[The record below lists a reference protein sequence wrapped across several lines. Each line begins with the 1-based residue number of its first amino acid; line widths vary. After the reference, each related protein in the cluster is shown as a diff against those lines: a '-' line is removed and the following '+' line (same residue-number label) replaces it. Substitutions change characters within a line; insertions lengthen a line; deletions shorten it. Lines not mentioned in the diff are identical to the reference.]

1 MPRLLTKIVNMTQIT
16 INGKSFKLE
25 YNLATAINFQRL
37 TGINAFEI
45 SKLEGDLQLLSALGY
60 GMLLANNPIEEVPT
74 LDEMLASLNNVNLV
88 TEFFNAISKEMLA
101 FYKQPNGDPK
111 PDNEEEK
118 STNAYRLSPYTS
130 LSWERA
136 ESTRNTSYTG

>member
-45 SKLEGDLQLLSALGY
+45 QKLEGDLQLLSALGY
-60 GMLLANNPIEEVPT
+60 GMLLANNPIDEVPT
-74 LDEMLASLNNVNLV
+74 LDEMLAALNNVKLV
-88 TEFFNAISKEMLA
+88 TDFFNAISKEMLA
-101 FYKQPNGDPK
+101 FYKYQKGDPK
-111 PDNEEEK
+111 TDNEEEYSK
-118 STNAYRLSPYTS
+118 NA
-130 LSWERA
+130 
-136 ESTRNTSYTG
+136 

>member
-74 LDEMLASLNNVNLV
+74 LDEVLACICAYDKGQCHKQRDARILQ
-88 TEFFNAISKEMLA
+88 TAKRRSK
-101 FYKQPNGDPK
+101 NG
-111 PDNEEEK
+111 
-118 STNAYRLSPYTS
+118 
-130 LSWERA
+130 
-136 ESTRNTSYTG
+136 

>member
-1 MPRLLTKIVNMTQIT
+1 MTQIT

-45 SKLEGDLQLLSALGY
+45 SKLEGDLQLISALGY
-60 GMLLANNPIEEVPT
+60 GMILANNPIEEVPT
-74 LDEMLASLNNVNLV
+74 LDELLSELNNVNLV

-101 FYKQPNGDPK
+101 FYKQQKGDQK
-111 PDNEEEK
+111 QEDTEDESK
-118 STNAYRLSPYTS
+118 NA
-130 LSWERA
+130 
-136 ESTRNTSYTG
+136 

>member
-74 LDEMLASLNNVNLV
+74 LDEMLA
-88 TEFFNAISKEMLA
+88 
-101 FYKQPNGDPK
+101 FYKQQKGDPK
-111 PDNEEEK
+111 TDNEEEESK
-118 STNAYRLSPYTS
+118 NA
-130 LSWERA
+130 
-136 ESTRNTSYTG
+136 